1 MKLLFNIL
9 HPLSL
14 FVPSQVRVG
23 FLFGILKNLSYIT
36 YMKNIKIK
44 GLENYLVDI
53 NGNVYN
59 SIQNKSFG
67 GLQIRKE
74 PKQIKS
80 WANKNT
86 GYMQVC
92 LSNKLTGTKV
102 KCLYVHRLVAITYLP
117 NPLNLPEVNHKD
129 FDVSNNK
136 LKNLEWVTKE
146 QNKHHRRTQK
156 TKSEYTPT
164 VYAIISNPTLL
175 NKGIEL
181 YKKHGRLDVVENLW
195 NCNVGYCSNILKMND
210 IKIFKKNKLS
220 HYLKVKLLFEYENL
234 NMKPRHFKKYIKDKY
249 NLDVTGYLYR
259 ELTKGLPEKSYTN
272 PSA

>member
-1 MKLLFNIL
+1 
-9 HPLSL
+9 
-14 FVPSQVRVG
+14 
-23 FLFGILKNLSYIT
+23 
-36 YMKNIKIK
+36 MKNIIIK
-44 GLENYLVDI
+44 GFEHYLVDK
-53 NGNVYN
+53 NGIVYN
-59 SIQNKSFG
+59 SIQNKTFG
-67 GLQIRKE
+67 GLKIRKE
-74 PKQIKS
+74 PKQLKS

-86 GYMQVC
+86 GYHTVVLRNGIDNANCQ
-92 LSNKLTGTKV
+92 
-102 KCLYVHRLVAITYLP
+102 YVHRLVAGAYLP

-136 LKNLEWVTKE
+136 LENLEWVTTE
-146 QNKHHRRTQK
+146 QNRHHRRTQK
-156 TKSEYTPT
+156 IKSEYTPK
-164 VYAIISNPTLL
+164 VYAIISNATLL

-195 NCNVGYCSNILKMND
+195 NCNVGYCSNILKMNG

-220 HYLKVKLLFEYENL
+220 HYLKVKLLFEYQNS

-249 NLDVTGYLYR
+249 NLNVTGYLYR